1 MTPFVRRVGS
11 VEIEY
16 WHAAHH
22 ACLACDEPSEIR
34 LGDENEWL
42 VYLCASCANNVGTAL
57 ARIGRDIRASIREL
71 FEPEKD
77 DP

>member
-42 VYLCASCANNVGTAL
+42 VYLCASCGFKYCANLSGD
-57 ARIGRDIRASIREL
+57 ARMMCC
-71 FEPEKD
+71 
-77 DP
+77 